1 MVSPGSKSS
10 PRGPSQLPGRHDG
23 LDRSATDPIGEQSQ
37 AGDRFGQTVKVL
49 DVTGDGKAEVV
60 VGAPAKNGGAGML
73 VVLRGSSGGVSAT
86 GTQVFHADQFGL
98 ASPDTAFGKLLAR

>member
-1 MVSPGSKSS
+1 MLSAARLITQDALTAP
-10 PRGPSQLPGRHDG
+10 DG
-23 LDRSATDPIGEQSQ
+23 SATDPIGEQSQ

-60 VGAPAKNGGAGML
+60 AGAPVKNGGAGML

-86 GTQVFHADQFGL
+86 GTPLFHADRFGL
-98 ASPDTAFGKLLAR
+98 ASPDTAFGELLAR